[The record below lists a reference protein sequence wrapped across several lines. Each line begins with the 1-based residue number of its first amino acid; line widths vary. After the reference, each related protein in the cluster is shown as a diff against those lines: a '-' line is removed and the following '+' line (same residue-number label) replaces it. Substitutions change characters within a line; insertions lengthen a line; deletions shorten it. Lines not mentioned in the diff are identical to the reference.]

1 MGESL
6 TISPEAFF
14 PRSGNSFNFF
24 EQTIRQFPWICPW
37 HHLLP
42 PPWPYLPGCG
52 QQIGYFFADGVI
64 DAVKGFFRGKTGV
77 FTLTCL
83 TGCQVFV
90 QFCRNILNF
99 SGEESTKKNIL
110 ISGSDP

>member
-1 MGESL
+1 
-6 TISPEAFF
+6 
-14 PRSGNSFNFF
+14 
-24 EQTIRQFPWICPW
+24 
-37 HHLLP
+37 
-42 PPWPYLPGCG
+42 
-52 QQIGYFFADGVI
+52 VI